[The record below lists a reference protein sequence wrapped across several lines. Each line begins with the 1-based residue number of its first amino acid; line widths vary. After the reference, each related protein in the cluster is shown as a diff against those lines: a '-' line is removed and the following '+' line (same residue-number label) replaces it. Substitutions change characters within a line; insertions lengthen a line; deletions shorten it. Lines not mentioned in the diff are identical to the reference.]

1 MQQFL
6 IIRLG
11 QTLLALFALSI
22 LIFLPVRLV
31 DMWALAPVFHPADY
45 EAYKVPA
52 SPVVHYA
59 EYMKDLIRGDW
70 GFSSK
75 WGEPRN
81 VILERLPATLRLAS
95 IALAL
100 SVALGITLGILA
112 AINKGTPFDRWSNTV
127 VLLGQSMPIFWLG
140 VILTWVFAVL
150 VGSLPNS
157 DEGDIYPI
165 IFPIITLAW
174 LPTALLMKLS
184 RSAMLSALESDYVKL
199 ARIKGLSEWKIVWK
213 HCLRNVAVFAL

>member
-6 IIRLG
+6 LRRVSLA
-11 QTLLALFALSI
+11 LLALFALSI

-70 GFSSK
+70 GLSSK

-81 VILERLPATLRLAS
+81 VILERLPTTLSLAS
-95 IALAL
+95 IALAV
-100 SVALGITLGILA
+100 SAVVGITLGVLA
-112 AINKGTPFDRWSNTV
+112 AIGRGALFDRWINGV
-127 VLLGQSMPIFWLG
+127 ILFGQSIPIFWLG
-140 VILTWVFAVL
+140 VIITWVFAVI
-150 VGSLPNS
+150 VGSLPRI
-157 DEGDIYPI
+157 DEGEFYPLI
-165 IFPIITLAW
+165 LPIITLAW
-174 LPTALLMKLS
+174 LPTM
-184 RSAMLSALESDYVKL
+184 MLAKVTTIRHAFSPGK
-199 ARIKGLSEWKIVWK
+199 
-213 HCLRNVAVFAL
+213 